1 VILRG
6 LALAQGA
13 AKGAVA
19 VVAPLSFWGGY
30 DPATGVVIDRSHHA
44 FGTALAGRIVAMP
57 SGRGSSS
64 SSSVLA
70 EAIRRGN
77 APAALVLVRP
87 DPILAVGAMVAAE
100 LYRRSCPVI
109 VLEAR
114 DHATLAKAAF
124 AMIETDSR
132 SAVVTIE
139 NMGSP
144 RPA

>member
-1 VILRG
+1 VILQG
-6 LALAQGA
+6 LALAPGA
-13 AKGAVA
+13 ARGAVA
-19 VVAPLSFWGGY
+19 VIAPLSFWGGY

-44 FGTALAGRIVAMP
+44 VGTALAGCIVAMP

-70 EAIRRGN
+70 EAIRRGR
-77 APAALVLVRP
+77 APAAFVLARP

-100 LYRRSCPVI
+100 LYGRSCPVI
-109 VLEAR
+109 LLQAR

-124 AMIETDSR
+124 AIIETDGG
-132 SAVVTIE
+132 SAVVTIQDA
-139 NMGSP
+139 GSP